1 MINQLTGYGGLFF
14 GRIVNNLTDVPVA
27 EAEVRINECNRTCIT
42 DNSGYFVFENVAL
55 ESFSVSVSRWG
66 YTPLDEADFT
76 FDGQRQLEAE
86 IRLLHPEM
94 DLDPNVID
102 VDLMD
107 GESDQVAI
115 VVHNI
120 GDGPLDFATSVRGA
134 RAEGELWDQIEA
146 VHTGE
151 ILGDPRLQAVLFFQN
166 HFWIVGGQQSDEP
179 NMLYK
184 LNRSWELVESFEQ
197 QSWSNYGWRN
207 LTTDGQYLYGV
218 DSTYIA
224 QIDPQDAQVIG
235 RIPVPLNPCQSLTWD
250 PENELFWTASVTTDI
265 FGIDRNG
272 NVIHRIDNDYSFRT
286 SGLCYFPDDP
296 DGYKLYILS
305 NDQDENVRLLKCE
318 TETGSLTD
326 VITLPV
332 GEGERSGGFQI
343 TDELYPFTWALM
355 VQMQAGEDWVRTF
368 EASSN
373 FFWLDIVP
381 RSSFLFPDEDMELQ
395 ITLTAEDLEVDET
408 YNAFIQIKHNT
419 PVGGS
424 FWIDVEMTVHG
435 HSAPSVEQT
444 PYTFGLTSIYPNPF
458 NAIGNVSFALDKTCD
473 VSLTL
478 HDLTGRR
485 ISTLINGEMSGG
497 SHNVPVNGLSLPSG
511 MYIVSL
517 SDGSRISQMK
527 LTLLK

>member
-1 MINQLTGYGGLFF
+1 MITQLTGYGGLFF
-14 GRIVNNLTDVPVA
+14 GRIVNNMTDEPVT
-27 EAEVRINECNRTCIT
+27 EAEVRIVECNRTCIT

-55 ESFSVSVSRWG
+55 ESFTVSVSRWG

-76 FDGQRQLEAE
+76 FDGQRELETE

-94 DLDPNVID
+94 YFDPDVID
-102 VDLMD
+102 VNLMD
-107 GESDQVAI
+107 SESVQVDI
-115 VVHNI
+115 VIHNI
-120 GDGPLDFATSVRGA
+120 GDGPLDFETSVRGA
-134 RAEGELWDQIEA
+134 RAEGKLWDQIEGI
-146 VHTGE
+146 HTGE
-151 ILGDPRLQAVLFFQN
+151 ILGDPRLQAVLLFQD
-166 HFWIVGGQQSDEP
+166 HFWIVGGQRSDEP

-184 LNRSWELVESFEQ
+184 LNRNWELVESFEQ
-197 QSWSNYGWRN
+197 ESWTNYGWRN

-224 QIDPQDAQVIG
+224 QIDPQNAEVIG
-235 RIPVPLNPCQSLTWD
+235 RIPTPLNPCQAIAWD
-250 PENELFWTASVTTDI
+250 PENNLFWVGSVTTDI
-265 FGIDRNG
+265 YGIDRYG
-272 NVIHRIDNDYSFRT
+272 NVINRIDNDYRFRT
-286 SGLCYFPDDP
+286 SGICYFPDDR

-305 NDQDENVRLLKCE
+305 NDRDGNVRLLKCE

-326 VITLPV
+326 VIILPIE
-332 GEGERSGGFQI
+332 EGERAGGFQI

-373 FFWLDIVP
+373 FFWIDITP
-381 RSSFLFPDEDMELQ
+381 ESSFLFPDEDMEMQ
-395 ITLTAEDLEVDET
+395 IELTAMDLEVDET
-408 YNAFIQIKHNT
+408 YNAFVQIQHNT
-419 PVGGS
+419 PIWGS
-424 FWIDVEMTVHG
+424 FWIDVEMTVNG
-435 HSAPSVEQT
+435 NSAPSVEQI
-444 PYTFGLTSIYPNPF
+444 PFAFGLNSIYPNPF
-458 NAIGNVSFALDKTCD
+458 NAIGNVSFGLDKTCD

-485 ISTLINGEMSGG
+485 ISTLINGEMSSG
-497 SHNVPVNGLSLPSG
+497 SYSVPVNGFSLPSG